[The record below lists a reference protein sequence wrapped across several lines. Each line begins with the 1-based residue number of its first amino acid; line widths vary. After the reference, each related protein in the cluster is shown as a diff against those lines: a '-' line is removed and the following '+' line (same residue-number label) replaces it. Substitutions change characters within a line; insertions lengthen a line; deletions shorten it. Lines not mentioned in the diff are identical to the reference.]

1 MELPAETTSRVESII
16 ETAAK
21 IERAAAAFERAEMA
35 LRGNSAVQT
44 VVHRSEGPGPL
55 LAAAIAVC
63 FCTIL
68 GLILFAIWV
77 VPEVHDLKAWQD
89 TLRQQVAQLKAERGK

>member
-1 MELPAETTSRVESII
+1 MESPAGHTSKVDGII

-21 IERAAAAFERAEMA
+21 IELAAAAFERAEMA

-55 LAAAIAVC
+55 LAAAITVC

-68 GLILFAIWV
+68 GLILFADWIS
-77 VPEVHDLKAWQD
+77 PEIHDLKACED
-89 TLRQQVAQLKAERGK
+89 ILRKEVAQLKAERGR